1 MYKTTIFL
9 LPVFFLSL
17 FSLHAQAEN
26 KTVYTIGIVPQFE
39 IRHIRKIWN
48 PILNE
53 IKRSTGITLKLVG
66 SPTIS
71 DFESDVLAGNFDFAY
86 MNPYQML
93 LAQKSQGYTPMVR
106 DNGRKLHG
114 ILTVRKDSNITS
126 VKELD
131 GKKVAF
137 PSPNALGASLLIR
150 ADLKNTYDI
159 KVQPVYVKTHSSVYL
174 NVVVKQTTAGGAVQ
188 KTLEQQKENIKAA
201 LRVLHRTPKV
211 APHPLAVHSRIPTGD
226 VKKIKQALLDLE
238 ENKIGKSLLEKIPM
252 KKIGDASMEDYI
264 PLYKLNLEKFISK

>member
-9 LPVFFLSL
+9 LPVFLLSL

-26 KTVYTIGIVPQFE
+26 KAVYTIGIVPQFE

-66 SPTIS
+66 SPTIP
-71 DFESDVLAGNFDFAY
+71 DFENEVLAGNFDFAY
-86 MNPYQML
+86 MNPYQIL
-93 LAQKSQGYTPMVR
+93 LAQKSQGYTPIVR

-114 ILTVRKDSNITS
+114 IITVRKDSNITS

-137 PSPNALGASLLIR
+137 PSPNALGASLLVR
-150 ADLKNTYDI
+150 ADLQNTYDI

-188 KTLEQQKENIKAA
+188 KTLNQQKENIKAA

-211 APHPLAVHSRIPTGD
+211 APHPLAAHSRIPTSD
-226 VKKIKQALLDLE
+226 VKKIKQALLELG
-238 ENKIGKSLLEKIPM
+238 ENKIGKSLLAKIPM
-252 KKIGDASMEDYI
+252 KKIGDASMEDYF